1 MIIRKR
7 DFLLIP
13 NLLAVFRVLLLPF
26 IFYFLAQDTHSGLI
40 VALALIVL
48 AVGSDVL
55 DGIAARRL
63 NQITDLGRIL
73 DPLADKL
80 GLGLCVIFIII
91 HRGFP
96 IWAAI
101 LLFSKDLLT
110 LIAAL
115 LMVRRKGFVLMSNN
129 WGKVNSWI
137 WVLTVVIYIARI
149 HQLQQWFLAIASLSA
164 LNCMVQYIRMFL
176 TQYRLETTD
185 GEHSSL
191 TDLKDR
197 NEDQVSSEKEHRLRS
212 QDFRRG

>member
-26 IFYFLAQDTHSGLI
+26 IFYFLAQDTRSGLV
-40 VALALIVL
+40 VALILIVL

-101 LLFSKDLLT
+101 LLFSKDILT
-110 LIAAL
+110 LIAGL

-129 WGKVNSWI
+129 WGKLNSWI
-137 WVLTVVIYIARI
+137 WVFTVVIYIARI
-149 HQLQQWFLAIASLSA
+149 HQLQQWFLILATLSA
-164 LNCMVQYIRMFL
+164 LNCIVQYIRMFL
-176 TQYRLETTD
+176 AQYCLETTD
-185 GEHSSL
+185 G
-191 TDLKDR
+191 
-197 NEDQVSSEKEHRLRS
+197 
-212 QDFRRG
+212 